1 MPDFVAA
8 LAAAAVFCLSLIVLN
23 ALTRLALLWQV
34 APHDLA
40 ENGFLQ
46 LGGAVILARAA
57 YRRAP
62 LPARRRAEG

>member
-8 LAAAAVFCLSLIVLN
+8 LLAATAFCIALLVLN
-23 ALTRLALLWQV
+23 ALTRLLIQV
-34 APHDLA
+34 HLAPHDLA

-46 LGGAVILARAA
+46 FGGALALARVA

-62 LPARRRAEG
+62 GYRHPR